1 MLFQMDC
8 DNREKLQADYN
19 LTKPLQKS
27 IYFNIIYNVFSIIEG
42 AGKGGLGKGGERL
55 LDAGP
60 ADDALA
66 REGGRRRKVSGRGG
80 REKSGDEPYQ
90 TERKGEQGGPGEEE
104 EGTKLLRPSADE
116 TANGGRRGG
125 GGGQKSRVD
134 RRMERAVRKCVEANF
149 TLISVQVR
157 SRHDIAST
165 RRLGK

>member
-1 MLFQMDC
+1 M
-8 DNREKLQADYN
+8 
-19 LTKPLQKS
+19 
-27 IYFNIIYNVFSIIEG
+27 V
-42 AGKGGLGKGGERL
+42 
-55 LDAGP
+55 DAGP

-66 REGGRRRKVSGRGG
+66 RESEGRRKVSGREGG
-80 REKSGDEPYQ
+80 EKSGDEPYQ
-90 TERKGEQGGPGEEE
+90 TERKGEQGGPQEEEE

-116 TANGGRRGG
+116 TANGGRRG